1 MPVCQCWW
9 ALLRSDSQ
17 AYAQAA
23 LFLWCPVV
31 WERPVDIQ
39 YNIRPTL
46 NDVQLWRELS
56 HADGGSE
63 LPPLSETFLW
73 PPQTPPPPGNFSS
86 RSIQPL
92 VPSMLNSTFS
102 SIQVPTNPFHI
113 TFEKKI
119 IELWCRESK
128 QDCLCKRLFS
138 HKPLQPSLFFSSQ
151 WVWGHK
157 SYRAS
162 TIQLSRN
169 NGGLVKVSAG
179 WRW

>member
-1 MPVCQCWW
+1 MLRLRYFSGAPSFESVRWIYSIIFG
-9 ALLRSDSQ
+9 LLWTMFNCGGNFHMQTGDPSYRP
-17 AYAQAA
+17 
-23 LFLWCPVV
+23 CP
-31 WERPVDIQ
+31 RHSFDHPRI
-39 YNIRPTL
+39 PT
-46 NDVQLWRELS
+46 
-56 HADGGSE
+56 
-63 LPPLSETFLW
+63 
-73 PPQTPPPPGNFSS
+73 PPPGNFSS
-86 RSIQPL
+86 CSIQPL

-102 SIQVPTNPFHI
+102 SIHVPTNPFHI